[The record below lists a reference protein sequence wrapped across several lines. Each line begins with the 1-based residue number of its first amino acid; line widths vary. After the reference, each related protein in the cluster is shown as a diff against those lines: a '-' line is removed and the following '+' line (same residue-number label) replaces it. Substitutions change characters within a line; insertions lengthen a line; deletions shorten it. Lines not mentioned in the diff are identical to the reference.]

1 MLGPDSRARRACL
14 VATGIALVLIAAVLV
29 LLRNSD
35 TFVLLPDTPHAA
47 AAIVDVQGGAPADR
61 SHGPGI
67 YYLDVLVHRAT
78 VGETWLVP
86 LEHDAE
92 RIPAS
97 VLIPQGGTTRNEQQ
111 IDRLDVE
118 GSKRLAAYVALRAL
132 GKKVSLTRLGARIDD
147 VDPASPAHA
156 AGLAPGMIITS
167 VNGTP
172 IGGAAALKRALEPFG
187 PKAVVSVGVLDG
199 TRKRTFRF
207 ALERGS
213 DPTRGYIG
221 VIPEDEVPLVHLPIK
236 VTIDTGNL
244 GGPSAGLAFT
254 LEIYDSLTGRTL
266 SHGRFV
272 AATGTIDA
280 HGDVGLVG
288 GIQGKTVGARDHGFD
303 VLLVP
308 AAEAATA
315 RRYAGSHLKV
325 IGVKTFAGALAAL
338 GATPPK

>member
-14 VATGIALVLIAAVLV
+14 VLTGLALVVIGAVLV

-35 TFVLLPDTPHAA
+35 TFVLLPDAPHSA
-47 AAIVDVQGGAPADR
+47 AAIVRVLGGAPADEAR
-61 SHGPGI
+61 GPGI

-78 VGETWLVP
+78 LGETWLVP

-92 RIPAS
+92 RIPAREF
-97 VLIPQGGTTRNEQQ
+97 VPQGGTTQNQEQ
-111 IDRLDVE
+111 IAKLDVE

-132 GKKVSLTRLGARIDD
+132 GKKVSLTRVGARVDD

-167 VNGTP
+167 LNGKA
-172 IGGAAALKRALEPFG
+172 IGGAAALQAALRPFH
-187 PKAVVSVGVLDG
+187 ARQHVSVGVLDG
-199 TRKRTFRF
+199 SRARTFRF
-207 ALERGS
+207 ALERGP
-213 DPTRGYIG
+213 DPARGYIG
-221 VIPEDEVPLVHLPIK
+221 VIPEDAAPLVHLPIK

-254 LEIYDSLTGRTL
+254 LEIYDSLTGRKL

-280 HGDVGLVG
+280 QGNVGLVG
-288 GIQGKTVGARDHGFD
+288 GIQGKTVGAREHGFD

-308 AAEAATA
+308 KAEAKTA

-325 IGVKTFAGALAAL
+325 IGVKTFASALAAL
-338 GATPPK
+338 GATPQK